1 MNTVLPTPLVVP
13 AEDPTLPN
21 PPRPKAKAAAGGT
34 VGATALTFLLRLVFG
49 EDFVNSIPLELLV
62 FAGGAFA
69 TLAAYLKRDGL
80 TGAWQQLVHGRKV
93 KD

>member
-1 MNTVLPTPLVVP
+1 MTTTQFAVP

-34 VGATALTFLLRLVFG
+34 VGATALTFVLRLVFG

-62 FAGGAFA
+62 FAGGAIA
-69 TLAAYLKRDGL
+69 TLAAYLKKDGL
-80 TGAWQQLVHGRKV
+80 TGAWQRIVRGNRRR
-93 KD
+93 